1 MSRYKLKLH
10 LRNAVPEIIALVN
23 NDKDVYF
30 VQVVL
35 GGAQEMYP
43 AAITQKEKQ
52 LTRYKFNLHT
62 DV

>member
-1 MSRYKLKLH
+1 MSRFKLKLH
-10 LRNAVPEIIALVN
+10 LLNTVPEIIALVN
-23 NDKDVYF
+23 NNVDLYF